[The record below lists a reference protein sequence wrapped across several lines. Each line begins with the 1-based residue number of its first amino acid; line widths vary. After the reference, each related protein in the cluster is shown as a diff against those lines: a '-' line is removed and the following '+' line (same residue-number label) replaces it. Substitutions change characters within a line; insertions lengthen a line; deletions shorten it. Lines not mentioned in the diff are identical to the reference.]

1 MQQRERVL
9 QHPAGPSTA
18 RRVRAD
24 PSVPNQSA
32 AVCQTGKL
40 RRNPFAQLMGEDVDN
55 DEVSPLARPVAV
67 LPKQNEVETASAN
80 VLARLTPASG
90 PRHHAPWR
98 AREHARA
105 RTHPA
110 HPHWHVCVRTGR
122 HASPDH
128 VCAHMR
134 ARAVVCAWMRT
145 GNHVRHRGDDCP
157 GARTGLCQ
165 CAVHPPVSVKR
176 ACTLDYGVL
185 PHGVLP
191 HLRRRGQAHATC

>member
-67 LPKQNEVETASAN
+67 LPKQNEVEPETASAN
-80 VLARLTPASG
+80 ALARLTPAG
-90 PRHHAPWR
+90 PTTTPLGAHAPCVTR
-98 AREHARA
+98 AGSCHARCVSPCVTGTQSCHARRVSAGAGLRACAFDPRQRAPPPRPLVRTRA
-105 RTHPA
+105 RT
-110 HPHWHVCVRTGR
+110 G
-122 HASPDH
+122 
-128 VCAHMR
+128 
-134 ARAVVCAWMRT
+134 
-145 GNHVRHRGDDCP
+145 
-157 GARTGLCQ
+157 
-165 CAVHPPVSVKR
+165 
-176 ACTLDYGVL
+176 
-185 PHGVLP
+185 
-191 HLRRRGQAHATC
+191 AHAPGPPTLARVRAHRAPRLA

>member
-80 VLARLTPASG
+80 ALARLTPASG
-90 PRHHAPWR
+90 PHHHASWR
-98 AREHARA
+98 S
-105 RTHPA
+105 RTL
-110 HPHWHVCVRTGR
+110 RDT
-122 HASPDH
+122 
-128 VCAHMR
+128 
-134 ARAVVCAWMRT
+134 
-145 GNHVRHRGDDCP
+145 
-157 GARTGLCQ
+157 
-165 CAVHPPVSVKR
+165 
-176 ACTLDYGVL
+176 
-185 PHGVLP
+185 
-191 HLRRRGQAHATC
+191 RRRLSRKVPERNSLRDRQALTRRA

>member
-80 VLARLTPASG
+80 ALARLTPASG
-90 PRHHAPWR
+90 PHHHAPGR
-98 AREHARA
+98 SRTLRDCHAERVSA
-105 RTHPA
+105 GA
-110 HPHWHVCVRTGR
+110 YGSGACCVDKLLGSRNLTSKESSTFSS
-122 HASPDH
+122 HS
-128 VCAHMR
+128 
-134 ARAVVCAWMRT
+134 
-145 GNHVRHRGDDCP
+145 
-157 GARTGLCQ
+157 
-165 CAVHPPVSVKR
+165 
-176 ACTLDYGVL
+176 
-185 PHGVLP
+185 
-191 HLRRRGQAHATC
+191 TC